1 MNAVARSDEAAL
13 IRRIQE
19 RAVDRE
25 AAFAEIFASYRVRV
39 FGLCRHIVSTRADAE
54 DATQEVFFALHR
66 ALPGF
71 RGDSS
76 LGTFVHRIAVRV
88 AIRYRGRRRPEVGPL
103 DQLPAPTA
111 GDPIEARQDQERLWR
126 ALERLSIEHRTV
138 LGLFAVEELG
148 HREIAA
154 VLGIPEGTVWSRL
167 HLARKRLAALLE
179 EDGPA
184 R

>member
-1 MNAVARSDEAAL
+1 VTAVADEAAL

-25 AAFAEIFASYRVRV
+25 AAFAELFARYRLRV
-39 FGLCRHIVSTRADAE
+39 FGLCRHIVATRADAE

-66 ALPGF
+66 ALPSF

-88 AIRYRGRRRPEVGPL
+88 AIRYRGKPRPDGGPL
-103 DQLPAPTA
+103 GDAPAPTTA
-111 GDPIEARQDQERLWR
+111 DPVEARQDHERLWR
-126 ALERLSIEHRTV
+126 ALGQLSIEHRTV

-179 EDGPA
+179 EEGPP